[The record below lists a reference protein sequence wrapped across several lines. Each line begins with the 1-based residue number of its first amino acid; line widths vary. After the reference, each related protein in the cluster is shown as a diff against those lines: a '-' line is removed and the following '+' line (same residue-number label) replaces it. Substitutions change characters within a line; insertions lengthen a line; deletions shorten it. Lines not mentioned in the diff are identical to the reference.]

1 LYVTIPQMFVRATDS
16 ELHRPM
22 RLDATQC
29 TVLIECVFMR
39 IVIESEILS
48 YL

>member
-1 LYVTIPQMFVRATDS
+1 VIIPQMFVRATDS
-16 ELHRPM
+16 ELHRSM
-22 RLDATQC
+22 RIDAAQC
-29 TVLIECVFMR
+29 TVLIECVFMG